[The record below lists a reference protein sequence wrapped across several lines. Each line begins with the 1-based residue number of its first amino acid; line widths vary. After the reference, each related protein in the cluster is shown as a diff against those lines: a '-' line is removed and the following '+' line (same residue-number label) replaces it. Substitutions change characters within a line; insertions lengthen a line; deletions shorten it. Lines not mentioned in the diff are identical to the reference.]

1 MVTLKQ
7 VAELAEVSPTTAS
20 YALNHRPEVK
30 EETRRKVIEAAR
42 KLNYVPNKVAQNFR
56 NKKTNTI
63 TVVTGENIESGNT
76 FSAEFFGILAGAR
89 EHHYDVLVKLVG
101 KEYLNQSEISYLLGN
116 KLSDGYLLLGNKLD
130 LIAEYIVENSLNG
143 VLLSSHSDL
152 AISQVNVDGR
162 KWIRK
167 MVDYAFE
174 KGRVKPAYLTYMDRT
189 KEEILRAAGF
199 CDALVCRG
207 MEPKGAIYS
216 CGYHSEDLESAVDS
230 CIRDH
235 NDILICWND
244 ILALQVIGILRKR
257 KKEIPKDIAV
267 TGFDDNILYGS
278 LIGELT
284 TIHQPFLE
292 KGKSAI
298 ELLIREIEGK
308 NQAPRKI
315 NLDCFIVSRN
325 SL

>member
-1 MVTLKQ
+1 MVTIKQ
-7 VAELAEVSPTTAS
+7 VAELANVSPTTAS
-20 YALNHRPEVK
+20 YALNNRPEVK
-30 EETRRKVIEAAR
+30 EETKQKVIEAAR
-42 KLNYVPNKVAQNFR
+42 QLNYVPNKVAQNFR

-63 TVVTGENIESGNT
+63 TVITGENIESGNT

-101 KEYLNQSEISYLLGN
+101 EENLNQLGISYLLGN

-130 LIAEYIVENSLNG
+130 PIAKYIVDNSLNG

-152 AISQVNVDGR
+152 AISQINVDGR

-167 MVDYAFE
+167 MVDYAFK
-174 KGRVKPAYLTYMDRT
+174 KGRVKPAYITYMENT

-199 CDALVCRG
+199 RDALVSHG
-207 MEPKGAIYS
+207 IEPKGAVYS
-216 CGYHSEDLESAVDS
+216 CGYHSENLEGAVNA
-230 CIRDH
+230 CIQNH

-244 ILALQVIGILRKR
+244 ILALQAIGILRKLN
-257 KKEIPKDIAV
+257 KNIPNDIAV
-267 TGFDDNILYGS
+267 TGFDDNILYGN
-278 LIGELT
+278 LINELT

-292 KGKSAI
+292 KGRSAI
-298 ELLIREIEGK
+298 ELLIREIEK
-308 NQAPRKI
+308 KI
-315 NLDCFIVSRN
+315 QPPQNIDLDCFIVNRG